1 MKDKQETK
9 DKYRERLKKIIAKK
23 FDTTMIFP
31 LSQFEAAFGHLWGDK
46 LPEERLTDDQRV
58 MRGKWKEC
66 RNNILNNGNQQK
78 RNAFA
83 EIDMYDVVWLRY
95 QTTFLPVEEYNKSVN
110 NEQEPQKDQE

>member
-1 MKDKQETK
+1 MKESQELR
-9 DKYRERLKKIIAKK
+9 DKYRERLKKIIGKK
-23 FDTTMIFP
+23 FDTTMIYP

-46 LPEERLTDDQRV
+46 LPDEKITDEQKV

-83 EIDMYDVVWLRY
+83 ELDMHDVTWLRY
-95 QTTFLPVEEYNKSVN
+95 KTILIPVGQSMPEEIRSK
-110 NEQEPQKDQE
+110 NES

>member
-1 MKDKQETK
+1 MKEKK
-9 DKYRERLKKIIAKK
+9 DVQKERLKKIIAKK

-31 LSQFEAAFGHLWGDK
+31 LSQFEAAFGHLWGDQ
-46 LPEERLTDDQRV
+46 LPEDRLTDDQKV

-83 EIDMYDVVWLRY
+83 ELDMHDVTWLRY
-95 QTTFLPVEEYNKSVN
+95 NTTLLPLDRFNELQN
-110 NEQEPQKDQE
+110 NEDKQDTQE